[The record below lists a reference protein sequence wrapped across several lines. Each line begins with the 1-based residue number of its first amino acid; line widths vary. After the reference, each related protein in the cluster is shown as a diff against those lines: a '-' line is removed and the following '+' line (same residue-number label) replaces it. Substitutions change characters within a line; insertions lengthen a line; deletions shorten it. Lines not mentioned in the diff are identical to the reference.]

1 MKNDLDMKRI
11 RMHTK
16 ETMDGRVFIQFISLL
31 ITTRLKQVMG
41 EAGWFK
47 DYDLQEII
55 DEMKSMRKVT
65 VKGTRQQYS
74 TEPTPLQRKII
85 DLYGL

>member
-1 MKNDLDMKRI
+1 
-11 RMHTK
+11 
-16 ETMDGRVFIQFISLL
+16 
-31 ITTRLKQVMG
+31 MG

-55 DEMKSMRKVT
+55 NEMKSMRKVT